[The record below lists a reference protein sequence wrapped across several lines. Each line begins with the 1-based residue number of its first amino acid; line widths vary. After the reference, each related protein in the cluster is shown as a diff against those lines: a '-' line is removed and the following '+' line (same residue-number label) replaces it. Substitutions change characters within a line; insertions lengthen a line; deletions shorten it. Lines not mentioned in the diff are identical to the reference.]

1 MLHGTFR
8 YLALERVHYG
18 KPARQAVAEE
28 AEARHAAR
36 VVVVTSRSLNR
47 NTTLVSDAI
56 AALGSRV
63 VHVFDECVEHT
74 PRESALKLAGVLR
87 DNGADLVV
95 TIGGGTA
102 IDTVKVALICL
113 AEEVRSIESFDRCH
127 VRVDADGRRTVP
139 DLAAPPCRQI
149 AVPTTL
155 SGAEFSDLAGC
166 TDLRSGQKHHY
177 TAGLIGPAAVILDPA
192 MTLHTPESLWL
203 STGIRALDHAIES
216 LCSIEPQPL
225 TDATSLRGVELLA
238 RGLPRSQTAPDDL
251 DARLDC
257 QLAVW
262 LTSTGINRV
271 PYGASHGIGHVLG
284 ATAGVPHG
292 ITSCVLLPAVLRYN
306 VEATRTAQRQL
317 ARALG
322 DEHAE
327 PAALVAA
334 LVAGL
339 GLPARL
345 RDVNVRR
352 DQFADIAAKALRN
365 PWVRTNPRPIDRPE
379 HVMEIL
385 EAAW

>member
-18 KPARQAVAEE
+18 KPARQAIVEE
-28 AEARHAAR
+28 ADARRAGR
-36 VVVVTSRSLNR
+36 VVVVTSRTLNR
-47 NTTLVSDAI
+47 NTSMVSDAM
-56 AALGSRV
+56 AGLGSRV
-63 VHVFDECVEHT
+63 VHVFDHCVEHT
-74 PRESALKLAGVLR
+74 PRESVLELAGVLR
-87 DNGADLVV
+87 DSHADLVV

-102 IDTVKVALICL
+102 IDTVKVALVCL
-113 AEEVRSIESFDRCH
+113 AENVRSVEAFDRCH
-127 VRVDADGRRTVP
+127 VKVDAEGRRIVP

-155 SGAEFSDLAGC
+155 SAAEFSDLAGC

-192 MTLHTPESLWL
+192 MTLHTPDSLWL
-203 STGIRALDHAIES
+203 STGIRALDHAVES

-225 TDATSLRGVELLA
+225 IDATSLRGVELLA
-238 RGLPRSQTAPDDL
+238 PGLLRSKAAPDDL
-251 DARLDC
+251 AARLDC

-262 LTSTGINRV
+262 LASTGINRV

-284 ATAGVPHG
+284 ALAGVPHG

-306 VEATRTAQRQL
+306 REATEAAQRQL

-322 DEHAE
+322 DANAD
-327 PAALVAA
+327 PAALLSRLITA
-334 LVAGL
+334 L
-339 GLPARL
+339 GLPTRL
-345 RDVNVRR
+345 RDVNVSR
-352 DQFADIAAKALRN
+352 DQFHDIAARALQN
-365 PWVRTNPRPIDRPE
+365 PWVRSNPRPVGRPE
-379 HVMEIL
+379 QVMEIL